1 MPVPMTSSNH
11 FSPLSFISVPR
22 VPSLFCVFPLHF
34 LSNLVR
40 SVLRLLFVVFCVL
53 VFPDEAS
60 ISENSYGVLSR
71 SCIDFEFGKSVTVD
85 ARRVDPTTVKQ
96 VYYFDSLS
104 IVKSL
109 ETKGF
114 SREQA
119 EGLAE
124 SWTEIINTTLDHQ
137 SRHMITKKQQEI
149 TVQQLMAEIV
159 SVKKDMVLLQKS
171 EFSQLRSETEK
182 MAIELDSLRKS
193 FVDEVNK
200 LKGHVTLDINLER
213 GRSVEAHATNAGK
226 LLQLDSKMDTD
237 IANLKTTFEQ
247 YRNDVL
253 KFAGGT
259 VLACA
264 TLCMGIIRL
273 WY

>member
-1 MPVPMTSSNH
+1 MSSATKTTH
-11 FSPLSFISVPR
+11 QS
-22 VPSLFCVFPLHF
+22 
-34 LSNLVR
+34 
-40 SVLRLLFVVFCVL
+40 
-53 VFPDEAS
+53 
-60 ISENSYGVLSR
+60 
-71 SCIDFEFGKSVTVD
+71 DFEFGKSVTVD